1 MSNSEGYATVH
12 VNVSMK
18 IKRKFSINSVNEEIN
33 IYRKEKGRLKDYNTR
48 NNL

>member
-12 VNVSMK
+12 VN
-18 IKRKFSINSVNEEIN
+18 VNEEIN